1 MAERFL
7 RWRVAMSDP
16 ATPTSPARFSDLARL
31 LLTAADRGVRVRL
44 GTALLLVVAG
54 GVLGALA
61 PLALKHLVD
70 ALAGGSPAGSRG
82 PLVFGTAYLLALCG
96 GRLLT
101 DLRPLLVGTAEQQLH
116 GRLSR
121 RFFAHLLDLPMS
133 YHIGRNTGAVA
144 HSLSQANAGCQQ
156 LIVNL
161 VHGAPVMV
169 ELATVMIV
177 LALVAPPALVVVFAC
192 SAVAYTAVFALAASR
207 LRTHARAVSDA
218 AQAVHATMA
227 DRLLNVETI
236 KCFNAQGTASAGFDA
251 ATRRLQHHWAV
262 LHRQRAAFGMAV
274 TAIFAVSVAA
284 SLASAAH
291 AVQQGTL
298 TIGGFVLAGVYM
310 LQMIRPVE
318 TLGLAV
324 RDVAQA
330 AEFARPLVDVMRT
343 PAESS
348 LEAGDPAAGAEAT
361 AVHDAAPATAGA
373 GQPGVRLTFAAVELA
388 YDPARP
394 VLSRLDLDV
403 QPGRQLAIVGPSGS
417 GKTSIARL
425 ILRLFDARSGQ
436 VLWNGVPIERHARE
450 SLRAA
455 VALVPQDTA
464 LLDDTIAANIAIG
477 RPGSTRCEIEQAARM
492 AQLHG
497 FVLSLPQGYAT
508 RVGERGV
515 RLSGGERQRIA
526 IARAILRRPAV
537 YVLDEAT
544 SMLDR
549 ETEAAILE
557 NLQTVCAGCTTIVI
571 THRLAAARH
580 ADEIAVLEQGR
591 ISERGI
597 HAELMA
603 LRGSYWRMW
612 HAQVTGC
619 PH

>member
-1 MAERFL
+1 
-7 RWRVAMSDP
+7 MSNP
-16 ATPTSPARFSDLARL
+16 AGPTFPARFGDLARL
-31 LLTAADRGVRVRL
+31 LLAAADRGILLRL
-44 GTALLLVVAG
+44 GAALLLVVAG

-61 PLALKHLVD
+61 PLALKQLVD
-70 ALAGGSPAGSRG
+70 ALAGSSQAGSHA
-82 PLVFGTAYLLALCG
+82 PLLLGAAYLLALCG

-133 YHIGRNTGAVA
+133 YHVGRNTGAVA

-161 VHGAPVMV
+161 VHGAPVIV
-169 ELATVMIV
+169 ELATVMTV
-177 LALVAPPALVVVFAC
+177 LALVAPPALVAVFAC

-207 LRTHARAVSDA
+207 LRTHARAVSEA
-218 AQAVHATMA
+218 AQSVHATMA

-236 KCFNAQGTASAGFDA
+236 KCFNAQPAARARFDE
-251 ATRRLQHHWAV
+251 ATRRLQHHWVV
-262 LHRQRAAFGMAV
+262 LHRQRAAFGVGV

-318 TLGLAV
+318 ALGLAV

-343 PAESS
+343 PAET
-348 LEAGDPAAGAEAT
+348 LQGDGERSRGPG
-361 AVHDAAPATAGA
+361 PATPDEAVPGA
-373 GQPGVRLTFAAVELA
+373 VAPGVRLTFAAVELA

-394 VLSRLDLDV
+394 VLDRLDLDID
-403 QPGRQLAIVGPSGS
+403 PGRQLAIVGPSGS

-477 RPGSTRCEIEQAARM
+477 RPGATQVEIEQAARM
-492 AQLHG
+492 AQLHSL
-497 FVLSLPQGYAT
+497 VLSLPQGYAT

-557 NLQTVCAGCTTIVI
+557 NLRSVCAGCTTIVI

-591 ISERGI
+591 ISERGS
-597 HAELMA
+597 HAQLMA

-612 HAQVTGC
+612 HAQVAGC

>member
-16 ATPTSPARFSDLARL
+16 ATPTSPARFTDLARL

-82 PLVFGTAYLLALCG
+82 PLVFGAAYLLALCG

-133 YHIGRNTGAVA
+133 YHVGRNTGAVA

-161 VHGAPVMV
+161 VHGAPVVV

-207 LRTHARAVSDA
+207 LRTHARAVSEA
-218 AQAVHATMA
+218 AQTVHATMA

-236 KCFNAQGTASAGFDA
+236 KCFNAQGAASAGFDA

-284 SLASAAH
+284 SLTSAAH
-291 AVQQGTL
+291 AVREGTL

-330 AEFARPLVDVMRT
+330 AEFAQPLVDVMRT
-343 PAESS
+343 PAETSH
-348 LEAGDPAAGAEAT
+348 EAGNTKPAPDPNTAHEAEPVAGS
-361 AVHDAAPATAGA
+361 PGA
-373 GQPGVRLTFAAVELA
+373 RVTFIAVELA
-388 YDPARP
+388 YNPARP
-394 VLSRLDLDV
+394 VLNRLDLDIE
-403 QPGRQLAIVGPSGS
+403 PGRQLAIVGPSGS

-477 RPGSTRCEIEQAARM
+477 HPGATQVEIEHAARM
-492 AQLHG
+492 ARLHG

-549 ETEAAILE
+549 ETEAAILG
-557 NLQTVCAGCTTIVI
+557 NLQSVCAGCTTIVI

-591 ISERGI
+591 ISERGS
-597 HAELMA
+597 HAKLMA
-603 LRGSYWRMW
+603 QRGSYWRMW
-612 HAQVTGC
+612 HAQVAGC